1 MAIALASGFM
11 ACVLSQIYIDISY
24 DSQMPA
30 SPQPETG
37 RVYRIAVNHG
47 DVRYVSQKEFERAH
61 FVRYKMVLPEVLLFA
76 ALGILRARYKEL

>member
-1 MAIALASGFM
+1 
-11 ACVLSQIYIDISY
+11 
-24 DSQMPA
+24 MPA

-76 ALGILRARYKEL
+76 AL

>member
-1 MAIALASGFM
+1 M

-24 DSQMPA
+24 DYQMPA

-47 DVRYVSQKEFERAH
+47 DVRYVSQKEFERAD

-76 ALGILRARYKEL
+76 AFMILRTRYKEL

>member
-1 MAIALASGFM
+1 
-11 ACVLSQIYIDISY
+11 
-24 DSQMPA
+24 MPA

-47 DVRYVSQKEFERAH
+47 DVRYVSQKEFERAD

-76 ALGILRARYKEL
+76 AFMILRTRYKEL